1 MRDTE
6 LYTALLRLGAFW
18 VVREVR
24 LEVAAERVDVW
35 IEEAAGARWC
45 CPECGEA
52 APVYDHAE
60 EREWRHLDTCECRT
74 YLHARLPRVECREHG
89 VRQVQEIGR
98 AHV

>member
-35 IEEAAGARWC
+35 IEEAAGALW
-45 CPECGEA
+45 
-52 APVYDHAE
+52 
-60 EREWRHLDTCECRT
+60 
-74 YLHARLPRVECREHG
+74 
-89 VRQVQEIGR
+89 
-98 AHV
+98 